1 MMTMGNRNFMD
12 SSKAKRRDPIF
23 LRRQMAG
30 HGTVKKIEADFRRIS
45 ASRRNFFNRLARPS
59 R

>member
-1 MMTMGNRNFMD
+1 MD

-23 LRRQMAG
+23 LKRQMAG